1 MTLRRH
7 QHCSEGTPVMFSGRD
22 LTTLSIW
29 KGMPVVASFVAMI
42 GIAQA
47 TDTLEGSFALCGTGK
62 RITCVVD
69 GDTFWLE
76 GTKIRIVDIDAPE
89 ISEPAC
95 QAERRAGEVARER
108 LLQLLNAG
116 PFSLVAGDRDQ
127 DRYGRKLRIVL
138 RQNASLGETLIREG
152 LARHWKSPRVSWCR

>member
-1 MTLRRH
+1 
-7 QHCSEGTPVMFSGRD
+7 MFSGRD

-76 GTKIRIVDIDAPE
+76 GTKIRIADIDAPE
-89 ISEPAC
+89 VRDFKCGSEKQLGDRA
-95 QAERRAGEVARER
+95 AERLRV
-108 LLQLLNAG
+108 LLSAG
-116 PFSLVAGDRDQ
+116 PFELASIDRDE
-127 DRYGRKLRIVL
+127 DVYGRKLRVVM
-138 RQNASLGETLIREG
+138 RDGRSLGQQLVDEG
-152 LARHWKSPRVSWCR
+152 LARRWTGARRSWC